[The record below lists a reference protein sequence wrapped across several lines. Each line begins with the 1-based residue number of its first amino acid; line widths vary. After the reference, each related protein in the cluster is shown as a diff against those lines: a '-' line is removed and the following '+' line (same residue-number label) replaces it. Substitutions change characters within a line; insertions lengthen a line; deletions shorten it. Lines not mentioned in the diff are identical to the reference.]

1 MTSTTPPQHQVQHP
15 DSAQRQYSHHQHSQH
30 QQLAQP
36 HVQPLH
42 QPWSTAP
49 GAVALSRPVEPAAVV
64 SLVLGTVTLV
74 AGCVP
79 GVSVLAL
86 IGAVVAVVYGAVA
99 LRRLRSGEKTGRGL
113 AITGLSCGSVAV
125 VVAGAM
131 SVLFVLWAALM
142 SGSWALLWGT
152 LFL

>member
-1 MTSTTPPQHQVQHP
+1 MTSTTPPQHQVHHP
-15 DSAQRQYSHHQHSQH
+15 DAAQHQH
-30 QQLAQP
+30 QQLVQP
-36 HVQPLH
+36 HVQPPH
-42 QPWSTAP
+42 QVWTTAP
-49 GAVALSRPVEPAAVV
+49 GAVAASRPVEPAAVV

-99 LRRLRSGEKTGRGL
+99 LRRLRSEEKTGRGL
-113 AITGLSCGSVAV
+113 AITGLSCGSAAI
-125 VVAGAM
+125 VVAGVV

-152 LFL
+152 LLL